1 MRPDPLQIRLL
12 GPLEVVR
19 GEEPVELPPSRKA
32 RALLAYLASH
42 PRLQPRTSL
51 CDLLWQR
58 VADPRAGL
66 RWALSKLRAALGDG
80 DGAPVMVTTGDR
92 VGIDPARARVD
103 LNTVQ
108 GPASRELSGIPTDEL
123 HRLASAFRG
132 EFLEGLDLRRCH
144 EYQAWCLGT
153 RERLRGLHVAL
164 RGELTTRLRDDPEAA
179 LPHAMARLG
188 LDPYAEPAYVAAMDL
203 LGRMGRVDR
212 ALEVYERCRRMLS
225 DRLGVEPS
233 EALEAS
239 RRRLKGRARPA
250 AAAPTPMPRRR
261 APSSPPCPTPTASPP
276 SVRTTLR
283 SWDGGWSWRRWWSP
297 SGRGGACGAGVEARG
312 SSTSPGTRPGSAPP
326 GTRGVAASPWSPV
339 RQGSGRPASSGRWW
353 ARRDRKAGGWCPA
366 GSSNRR
372 SSGPTAPGST
382 CFGGSRPPSWR
393 PPRGE
398 GPSGL
403 VGLVGTP
410 GRGIRPDGPTDRT
423 QLFHA
428 VARLLER
435 MVEAQAP
442 GVVVLD
448 DVQWLDPS
456 SAALLHYVVRTL
468 RSTPLV
474 LALGARDTEIA
485 PGSPVHRV
493 LRSLEEEGD
502 LLRIPLDRLG
512 PSDTE
517 VLVRAVDGGLDPEEV
532 FTTSEGNPLF
542 TLAVAASLREGGS
555 GVPTSLEEV
564 LDRHLDRLD
573 PPARALLPWAAALG
587 RAFDLPTLIRV
598 VDRPAHEIVDAVDA
612 LERRRILRP
621 TGADRFD
628 FSHDLVRQAAYRRL
642 SEPARRAIHRRVAEA
657 LDAPDGTEVRL
668 PGAVAHHAELG
679 GLPERSIRACI
690 EAAEDSFWVFALDEA
705 AELVERGLRQLE
717 HLPADARIRH
727 EMGLLRIHSFRG
739 MRERRPAG
747 MEARVRRVIEEARR
761 AGLLDVIS
769 LGHAL
774 LMELQYQR
782 GAFQEAEE
790 SSVRSAE
797 AGRHAGAE
805 RAIRSLSETAA
816 CLLLLDQA
824 PEDARRLASEAFAVA
839 EEHGVDSEV
848 VALARALLHH
858 HDGEL
863 EPASLAFREVI
874 RLGRRA
880 RDRWWECPAL
890 TRMVMVELDRGAHGT
905 ALLRAR
911 EAEELA
917 ERMDDGE
924 EAAFARGLGAVAEVL
939 AKLDGRETDDTGAP
953 GVPGAT
959 DATDAPDAPDLSGID
974 RALAELRT
982 LDNLWKVAHVQ
993 AWAAEI
999 ELTLGRP
1006 DAARIRAEETLR
1018 AARALQRP
1026 SLLALGR
1033 ALLALC
1039 GDAEARPEE
1048 AARHLESPEITHPPH
1063 RLSHRARRVVGRARE
1078 ALSG

>member
-42 PRLQPRTSL
+42 QRLQPRTSL

-103 LNTVQ
+103 LHTVQ
-108 GPASRELSGIPTDEL
+108 GAASRELSGIPTDEL

-239 RRRLKGRARPA
+239 RRRLKGRTRPA
-250 AAAPTPMPRRR
+250 AAPPNRDAPPAGPILSTLPHPDGLPPIGPHDPPLVGRRVELAALVEPLRAGGGVRGGGGGARQLHVAGDAPRIR
-261 APSSPPCPTPTASPP
+261 PSGNPGRGR
-276 SVRTTLR
+276 VTLVTGEAGIGKTRLLREMVGAAR
-283 SWDGGWSWRRWWSP
+283 SEGGWVV
-297 SGRGGACGAGVEARG
+297 SGRVFESEELRPYGPWIDMLRG
-312 SSTSPGTRPGSAPP
+312 L
-326 GTRGVAASPWSPV
+326 
-339 RQGSGRPASSGRWW
+339 PASLLEAS
-353 ARRDRKAGGWCPA
+353 
-366 GSSNRR
+366 
-372 SSGPTAPGST
+372 
-382 CFGGSRPPSWR
+382 
-393 PPRGE
+393 RGE

-517 VLVRAVDGGLDPEEV
+517 VLVRAVDGGLDPAEV

-628 FSHDLVRQAAYRRL
+628 FSHDLVRQAAYRGL

-939 AKLDGRETDDTGAP
+939 PKLDGRETDDTGAP
-953 GVPGAT
+953 GVPGAP

-1039 GDAEARPEE
+1039 GDAEAQPEE

-1078 ALSG
+1078 ALSE